1 MIPAL
6 TERLNLNS
14 SNVNVDPESQGLV
27 PENQSSFS
35 SIAGV
40 IDQAEIQRL
49 RRLIFRATKGK
60 SYVFIEE
67 YEPTDNQVSKAR
79 RSVYIIMFWEGA
91 NLRDRITKICDSFSG
106 ERFDVP
112 QTPTEIFQKLES
124 VETAIVD
131 ARSVLN

>member
-40 IDQAEIQRL
+40 ID
-49 RRLIFRATKGK
+49 
-60 SYVFIEE
+60 
-67 YEPTDNQVSKAR
+67 
-79 RSVYIIMFWEGA
+79 
-91 NLRDRITKICDSFSG
+91 
-106 ERFDVP
+106 
-112 QTPTEIFQKLES
+112 
-124 VETAIVD
+124 
-131 ARSVLN
+131 